1 MHARSRQD
9 FPKHGAEGWIREGGG
24 KLLAELVAH
33 LRCCQNIQVGSSQ
46 TGPEPRAAIW
56 FANYLPVGEN
66 CHLDTER
73 DCHQRKSL
81 GRDKRTAEA
90 HLVKEAT

>member
-1 MHARSRQD
+1 MQ
-9 FPKHGAEGWIREGGG
+9 GAVRTFQNMGQRAGSEREV
-24 KLLAELVAH
+24 LAEVVAH

-73 DCHQRKSL
+73 DCHQRKNL